1 MRALLGR
8 RDATGF
14 RWRPDSE
21 SLAGRRTVAGVKSY
35 VVELQLPAGDAT
47 DVAAAGERA
56 RSAAEQLSREGTVVR
71 WVRSVYVPEE
81 DTCLL
86 VFEAPTPEAVDLA
99 GRRAGLTYD
108 RIVEGGRPT

>member
-1 MRALLGR
+1 M
-8 RDATGF
+8 
-14 RWRPDSE
+14 
-21 SLAGRRTVAGVKSY
+21 
-35 VVELQLPAGDAT
+35 ELQLPAGDAME
-47 DVAAAGERA
+47 VAAAGERA
-56 RSAAEQLSREGTVVR
+56 RSAAEQLSREGTAVR

-108 RIVEGGRPT
+108 RIVEGGRPR

>member
-8 RDATGF
+8 PDATGF
-14 RWRPDSE
+14 RCRTDSE
-21 SLAGRRTVAGVKSY
+21 SLAGRRTVADMKSY
-35 VVELQLPAGDAT
+35 VVALQLPAGDAT
-47 DVAAAGERA
+47 ELAAAGERA
-56 RSAAEQLSREGTVVR
+56 RNAAEQLSREGIAVR
-71 WVRSVYVPEE
+71 WVRSVYVPEQ

-108 RIVEGGRPT
+108 RIVEEGRPT